1 MEPAACSRNASQARR
16 ARGAAAAGPA
26 PHVQSAAATSA
37 AAAAAWRPWRCLWR
51 GFFLQMLKST
61 PRRRTSRHA
70 SHSRFT
76 LAFTCAPTDRE
87 HLPSA
92 PGDRAGR
99 KPKRAAGF
107 WPRIDTSVPSSPPRA
122 ARPSPGACGRA
133 RDGSVQAAGPGLP
146 RHPGAESRAG
156 SGRADGRRRSPTA
169 LGPKPRGG
177 GAGGGGGG
185 GGGSGRLW
193 PPPAWRPATAR
204 PGPGPGRGGRGGSP
218 GAPSSSRRCAT
229 GGLAGVLV
237 IGGVGVG
244 GGVGGGVCVC
254 RFFNGGRFSVSSFCP
269 APGGEP

>member
-16 ARGAAAAGPA
+16 ARGAAAAAGPA
-26 PHVQSAAATSA
+26 PHVQSAAATS

-76 LAFTCAPTDRE
+76 LAFTCAPTDHE

-107 WPRIDTSVPSSPPRA
+107 WPRIDTSVPPSPPRA

-133 RDGSVQAAGPGLP
+133 RDGSVEAAGLGLP
-146 RHPGAESRAG
+146 RHLPARSPEPGAGGRTDADAPRRPSARSPGGAG
-156 SGRADGRRRSPTA
+156 PGAGPGGSPRRCPRRSPSGRAGPRGRRRRMSG
-169 LGPKPRGG
+169 GPGRSACGVRRAGG
-177 GAGGGGGG
+177 GRWGPGRRERGAGG
-185 GGGSGRLW
+185 
-193 PPPAWRPATAR
+193 
-204 PGPGPGRGGRGGSP
+204 
-218 GAPSSSRRCAT
+218 
-229 GGLAGVLV
+229 
-237 IGGVGVG
+237 
-244 GGVGGGVCVC
+244 
-254 RFFNGGRFSVSSFCP
+254 
-269 APGGEP
+269 